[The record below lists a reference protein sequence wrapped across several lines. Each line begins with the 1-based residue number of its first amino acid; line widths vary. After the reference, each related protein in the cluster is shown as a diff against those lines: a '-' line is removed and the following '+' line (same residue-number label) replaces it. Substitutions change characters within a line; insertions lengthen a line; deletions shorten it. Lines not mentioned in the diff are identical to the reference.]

1 MPHVSS
7 SGDGGDELA
16 TEDEIKLYKHE
27 GEEDK
32 TSSENLTEDKS
43 DLIDLTESEEKVALA
58 GGSYAT
64 TGKTSTRSDLSPVF
78 GKVDPTP
85 HTSSFNMGYLVSPY
99 PYPNGAG
106 GPIPVS
112 MVSSPPLATLIL
124 RIRLPCI
131 LVNVS
136 PRDKKVL

>member
-43 DLIDLTESEEKVALA
+43 DLIDLTESEPVMEVNARRDNIVEYFAEKP
-58 GGSYAT
+58 
-64 TGKTSTRSDLSPVF
+64 D
-78 GKVDPTP
+78 
-85 HTSSFNMGYLVSPY
+85 
-99 PYPNGAG
+99 
-106 GPIPVS
+106 
-112 MVSSPPLATLIL
+112 
-124 RIRLPCI
+124 
-131 LVNVS
+131 
-136 PRDKKVL
+136 